1 MGLFIKPLDSD
12 LVLQLTWVL
21 LKVILPIAM
30 EFLTSLFCV
39 FCVPVLGIE
48 LNVLCTLASTEHSTT
63 ELQPQI

>member
-12 LVLQLTWVL
+12 LVLQLIWVL
-21 LKVILPIAM
+21 LRVMLPRPM

-39 FCVPVLGIE
+39 FCVPELGIE
-48 LNVLCTLASTEHSTT
+48 LNILCILALTEHSTT

>member
-12 LVLQLTWVL
+12 LVSQLTWVL
-21 LKVILPIAM
+21 LRVMLLRSM

-39 FCVPVLGIE
+39 FCVLVLGIE
-48 LNVLCTLASTEHSTT
+48 LNILCTLASTEHSTT

>member
-39 FCVPVLGIE
+39 FCVPVLVIE